1 MLARLRRVRLLHGWI
16 LVAAL
21 AVLPITAPRADDDQP
36 SPEER
41 VRIEAALRSLGFV
54 RWGEI
59 ERENHGRAWEIDDA
73 RNAEGRQY
81 DLKLAAGDLREL
93 WRRED
98 D

>member
-1 MLARLRRVRLLHGWI
+1 MPARLRRVRLLHGWI

-21 AVLPITAPRADDDQP
+21 AVLPITAPRADDDRP

-54 RWGEI
+54 SWGEI
-59 ERENHGRAWEIDDA
+59 ERENDGRVWEIDDA
-73 RNAEGRQY
+73 RNAEGQKY
-81 DLKLAAGDLREL
+81 DLKLAADDLREL
-93 WRRED
+93 RRHED